1 MDRKDVIELLDEA
14 FYTEM
19 RILEDT
25 IGGPYRNTAR
35 ASLKV
40 YQRSKL
46 TEKCTSIICDDPD
59 LIRWDHLQ
67 TKNLSLACV
76 LDEPGHEILLVG
88 SGIARTNPAVVEL
101 TAQNGQVEIRAWAK
115 EGLIKQRTAEK
126 AVNAVRSVLECS
138 EN

>member
-25 IGGPYRNTAR
+25 IGGPYRNTAKG
-35 ASLKV
+35 SLKV

-46 TEKCTSIICDDPD
+46 TEKCTSINCDNPD

-67 TKNLSLACV
+67 TKNLSMACV
-76 LDEPGHEILLVG
+76 LDEPGHAILIIG

-101 TAQNGQVEIRAWAK
+101 TAQNGQIEILAWAK

>member
-14 FYTEM
+14 FYTEIK
-19 RILEDT
+19 ILEDAV
-25 IGGPYRNTAR
+25 GGPYRNTAK

-46 TEKCTSIICDDPD
+46 TEKCTSITCDDPD

-67 TKNLSLACV
+67 TKNLGLACV
-76 LDEPGHEILLVG
+76 LDEPGHVILIIG
-88 SGIARTNPAVVEL
+88 SGTARMNPAVVEL
-101 TAQNGQVEIRAWAK
+101 TARSGQIEVRAWAK

-126 AVNAVRSVLECS
+126 AINAVRSALGPLE
-138 EN
+138 N